1 MNEEIIREE
10 EDRRACGG
18 SACVMTI
25 ILCIVIFFIILAAPI
40 ITADELMFGYDK
52 SLFVLPITIQ
62 GNPPSHSTAWF
73 KNGEKEELV
82 SGNGTIVSA
91 TNITFLSLEP
101 KDNASYTATV
111 YNSIG
116 MSAVTIKLGVYCKQ

>member
-1 MNEEIIREE
+1 MNEEIMREE
-10 EDRRACGG
+10 EDRRACSG
-18 SACVMTI
+18 SAHVMTI
-25 ILCIVIFFIILAAPI
+25 ILFIVIFFIILAAPI

-52 SLFVLPITIQ
+52 SFFVLPITIQ

-91 TNITFLSLEP
+91 TNITFLSLDP
-101 KDNASYTATV
+101 MDNASYTATV

-116 MSAVTIKLGVYCKQ
+116 MSAVTIKLGVYCK